1 MSGFVGNAPAQPF
14 NLTNDGFW
22 PDIDAAHLRERQR
35 IGSNVT
41 NARLEEAAVAA
52 MISVNRELRTLKLR
66 YMAEGADTLADV
78 PAAQIQEESEL
89 VHTYRRAIYSTASAE
104 VAERYRTYS
113 ATNSGAAKGEE
124 EEQSADDYR
133 RDARFAIRDLL
144 GISRTTVALL

>member
-41 NARLEEAAVAA
+41 NARLEEATVAA

-66 YMAEGADTLADV
+66 YMALGHDTLEAV
-78 PAAQIQEESEL
+78 PADQINNESEL
-89 VHTYRRAIYSTASAE
+89 VHTYRRAIYSEASAE
-104 VAERYRTYS
+104 VAERYRNYS
-113 ATNSGAAKGEE
+113 ATEAGAAKGEAE
-124 EEQSADDYR
+124 ELTADDYR
-133 RDARFAIRDLL
+133 RDKRFAIRDLL
-144 GISRTTVALL
+144 GISRTTVELL

>member
-1 MSGFVGNAPAQPF
+1 MSGFVASAPAPAF
-14 NLTNDGFW
+14 ILTNDGFW
-22 PDIDAAHLRERQR
+22 PDIDANHLRERQR
-35 IGSNVT
+35 IGGNVT

-66 YMAEGADTLADV
+66 YMAAGADTLAAV
-78 PAAQIQEESEL
+78 PAEQIQDESEL

-104 VAERYRTYS
+104 IAERYPTYS

-144 GISRTTVALL
+144 GISRTTVELL

>member
-1 MSGFVGNAPAQPF
+1 MSGFVASAPAPAF
-14 NLTNDGFW
+14 ILTNDGFW
-22 PDIDAAHLRERQR
+22 PDIDANHLRERQR
-35 IGSNVT
+35 IGGNVS

-66 YMAEGADTLADV
+66 YMAAGADTLAAV
-78 PAAQIQEESEL
+78 PAEQIQDESEL

-104 VAERYRTYS
+104 IADRYRNYS
-113 ATNSGAAKGEE
+113 ATNTGAAKGEE

-144 GISRTTVALL
+144 GISRTTVELL

>member
-66 YMAEGADTLADV
+66 YMAQGAETLKDV
-78 PAAQIQEESEL
+78 PAEQIQDESEL

-113 ATNSGAAKGEE
+113 ATNSGAAKGEQ

-144 GISRTTVALL
+144 GISRSTVVLL

>member
-14 NLTNDGFW
+14 NLTNGDFW
-22 PDIDAAHLRERQR
+22 PTIDATHLRERQR

-52 MISVNRELRTLKLR
+52 MISVNRELYTLKLR
-66 YMAEGADTLADV
+66 YLAQGHDTLAAV
-78 PAAQIQEESEL
+78 PADQIQGESAL
-89 VHTYRRAIYSTASAE
+89 IHTYRRAIYSTASAE
-104 VAERYRTYS
+104 IAERYRTYS

-144 GISRTTVALL
+144 GISRTTVELL

>member
-1 MSGFVGNAPAQPF
+1 MSGFLGNAPAPDF
-14 NLTNDGFW
+14 TLTNDGFW

-78 PAAQIQEESEL
+78 PAEKIQNESEL
-89 VHTYRRAIYSTASAE
+89 VHTSRRAIYSTASAE

-113 ATNSGAAKGEE
+113 ATEAGTVKGEAE
-124 EEQSADDYR
+124 ELSADDYR

-144 GISRTTVALL
+144 GISRTTVVLL

>member
-1 MSGFVGNAPAQPF
+1 MSGFVGGAPAQQF
-14 NLTNDGFW
+14 TLTNDGFW
-22 PDIDAAHLRERQR
+22 PDIDADHLRERQR

-52 MISVNRELRTLKLR
+52 IISVNRELRTLKLR
-66 YMAEGADTLADV
+66 YMAQGAETLADV
-78 PAAQIQEESEL
+78 PADQIQDESEL
-89 VHTYRRAIYSTASAE
+89 VHIYRRAIYSTASAE
-104 VAERYRTYS
+104 VLERYRTYS

-144 GISRTTVALL
+144 GISRTTVELL

>member
-1 MSGFVGNAPAQPF
+1 MSGFVGSAPAQPF
-14 NLTNDGFW
+14 ILTNDGFW

-35 IGSNVT
+35 IGSNVS
-41 NARLEEAAVAA
+41 NPRLEEAAVAA

-66 YMAEGADTLADV
+66 YMAQGHDTLVAV
-78 PAAQIQEESEL
+78 PAEHIQDESEL

-113 ATNSGAAKGEE
+113 ATNTGAAKGEE

-144 GISRTTVALL
+144 GISRATVVLL

>member
-1 MSGFVGNAPAQPF
+1 MSGFVASAPAPAF
-14 NLTNDGFW
+14 TLTNDGFW
-22 PDIDAAHLRERQR
+22 PDIDANHLRERQR
-35 IGSNVT
+35 IGGNVT

-66 YMAEGADTLADV
+66 YMAQGADTLKDV
-78 PAAQIQEESEL
+78 PAEKIQDVSEL
-89 VHTYRRAIYSTASAE
+89 VHTYNRAIYSTASAE

-113 ATNSGAAKGEE
+113 ATNTGAAKGEE

-144 GISRTTVALL
+144 GISRATVVLL

>member
-41 NARLEEAAVAA
+41 NTRLEEATVAA

-66 YMAEGADTLADV
+66 YMAEGADTLAAV
-78 PAAQIQEESEL
+78 PADQIQGESTL
-89 VHTYRRAIYSTASAE
+89 THTYRRAIYSTASAE

-113 ATNSGAAKGEE
+113 ATEAGAAKGEE
-124 EEQSADDYR
+124 EEQTADDYR

-144 GISRTTVALL
+144 GISRTTVELL

>member
-14 NLTNDGFW
+14 TLTNDGFW
-22 PDIDAAHLRERQR
+22 PNIDAAHLRERQR

-66 YMAEGADTLADV
+66 YMALGHDTLEAV
-78 PAAQIQEESEL
+78 PADKINNESEL
-89 VHTYRRAIYSTASAE
+89 VHTYRRAIYSEASAE

-113 ATNSGAAKGEE
+113 ATEAGAAKGEAE
-124 EEQSADDYR
+124 DQTADDYR
-133 RDARFAIRDLL
+133 RDKRFAIRDLL
-144 GISRTTVALL
+144 GISRTTVELL